1 MNSDTQLS
9 VLFQAINALGVV
21 GILGFLVVAFY
32 RGDLVA
38 KSLLDRILA
47 VYEQQLAD
55 NDRTH
60 PRTPRNCPAPRRR
73 YENVKFKQMLPLP
86 SKRSDYFSFSNRML
100 LSVK

>member
-1 MNSDTQLS
+1 MKHEHARRSQIMNSDSQLS

-55 NDRTH
+55 MTERILE
-60 PRTPRNCPAPRRR
+60 RLEIALRRGGDT
-73 YENVKFKQMLPLP
+73 K
-86 SKRSDYFSFSNRML
+86 S
-100 LSVK
+100 

>member
-1 MNSDTQLS
+1 MNSDSQLS

-47 VYEQQLAD
+47 VYEHQLAD
-55 NDRTH
+55 MTECILERLEI
-60 PRTPRNCPAPRRR
+60 ALRRGGDT
-73 YENVKFKQMLPLP
+73 K
-86 SKRSDYFSFSNRML
+86 S
-100 LSVK
+100 

>member
-1 MNSDTQLS
+1 MNSDSQLS

-47 VYEQQLAD
+47 V
-55 NDRTH
+55 
-60 PRTPRNCPAPRRR
+60 
-73 YENVKFKQMLPLP
+73 
-86 SKRSDYFSFSNRML
+86 
-100 LSVK
+100 